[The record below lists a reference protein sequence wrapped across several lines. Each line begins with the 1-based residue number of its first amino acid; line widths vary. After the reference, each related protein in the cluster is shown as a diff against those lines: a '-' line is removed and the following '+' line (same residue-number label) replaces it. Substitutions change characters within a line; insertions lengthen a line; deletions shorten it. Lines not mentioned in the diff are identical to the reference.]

1 MKSKPLS
8 ATALAAAAASI
19 NAAVAN
25 PARFAINARKLAA
38 TNRIPPHHAQTM
50 YGAKPK

>member
-1 MKSKPLS
+1 MRSKPLS

-25 PARFAINARKLAA
+25 PARFAIVARKLAA
-38 TNRIPPHHAQTM
+38 QNRLAPTYAQTM